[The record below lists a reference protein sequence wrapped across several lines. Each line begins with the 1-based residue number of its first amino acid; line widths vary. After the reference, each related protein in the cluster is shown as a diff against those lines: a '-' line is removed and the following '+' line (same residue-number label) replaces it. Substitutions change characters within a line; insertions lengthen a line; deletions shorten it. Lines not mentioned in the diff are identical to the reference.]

1 MPNPIIK
8 LKFNQKLDQDLA
20 WEFFNN
26 QEIGGCNFWQ
36 ERALNHHPK
45 LLEIESSK
53 NAKVF
58 LNKYIFQF
66 YNFHFDELEKLSKK
80 TSIYLD
86 ESQNYFFKVV
96 DKIFNHYPWPK
107 KKFTGFFSIF
117 DFCPRFL
124 DDGSFQIFLY
134 DNKKIQLFTIF
145 HEMLHFIFYDFVQ
158 ITFSKKFKHLNTE
171 EGKFWDL
178 SEIFNAVLQDT
189 EDFIK
194 LHGKIK
200 NIGYPNH
207 RKLIMNGKKIWKN
220 NQDLSQWIIE
230 MSKLMGIN

>member
-1 MPNPIIK
+1 MSNLVIK
-8 LKFNQKLDQDLA
+8 LKFNQKLDQELA

-36 ERALNHHPK
+36 ERALCHHPK
-45 LLEIESSK
+45 LLEIESAE

-58 LNKYIFQF
+58 LNKYIAEF
-66 YNFHFDELEKLSKK
+66 YDSNFDELEKLSKK

-86 ESQNYFFKVV
+86 KSQNDFFKVV

-107 KKFTGFFSIF
+107 NKFIGFFSIF

-124 DDGSFQIFLY
+124 EDGSFQVFLY
-134 DNKKIQLFTIF
+134 DNKKTQLFTIF
-145 HEMLHFIFYDFVQ
+145 HEMLHFIFYDFAKK
-158 ITFSKKFKHLNTE
+158 TFPKNLKHLNTE

-178 SEIFNAVLQDT
+178 AEVFNAVAQSSG
-189 EDFIK
+189 DFTK

-200 NIGYPNH
+200 NLGYPDH
-207 RKLIMNGKKIWKN
+207 KKLINFGKILWKKN
-220 NQDLSQWIIE
+220 PDVKQWIVGMI
-230 MSKLMGIN
+230 KVI